1 MGFSSQKPLD
11 TGATDMASLA
21 VFIGIDYHQNSI
33 QVCVM
38 DQNAKVLGNQ
48 SMPSDVRCVQ
58 NYLKNWIGQNLRVER
73 VAVEMCCGAATFVDK
88 LKAETHWNVQLAHAG
103 FVSRMKQTR
112 QKSDHADA
120 LVLADLARVDY
131 VPQVW
136 LAPEEIR
143 QLRHLVRLRDQH
155 VKYRTAAKLRI
166 RALLREQRLRS
177 PEKPWTK
184 SWFHWLKSTDE
195 IAKPSHFILK
205 DHLETI
211 EYHTKKIQSVEKFLT
226 EITQDDLVTKKLL
239 QQPGVGPVTAWTLRA
254 EIGDF
259 DRFANGKQLASFCG
273 LAPCNISSGEKQST
287 SGLIRSGNRILRKTL
302 IEAAHRLA
310 RHEVRWR
317 TFYQHLVEE
326 KHKPKCV
333 AAAAIANRWMRCLFH
348 EMKTPLAVA
357 A

>member
-1 MGFSSQKPLD
+1 MN
-11 TGATDMASLA
+11 SLA
-21 VFIGIDYHQNSI
+21 VFVGIDYHQDSI

-38 DQNAKVLGNQ
+38 DPQGKVLENQ
-48 SMPSDVRCVQ
+48 SMPSEVRCVQ
-58 NYLKNWIGQNLRVER
+58 DFLKNWIGKNRQVER
-73 VAVEMCCGAATFVDK
+73 VAIEMCCGAATFADK
-88 LKAETHWNVQLAHAG
+88 LKAETQWLVQLAHAG

-184 SWFHWLKSTDE
+184 AWLAWLKSTDE
-195 IAKPSHFILK
+195 IAKPTHFILK

-211 EYHTKKIQSVEKFLT
+211 KYHAKKIQQVEKFMT
-226 EITQDDLVTKKLL
+226 KITRDDLVTQKLL
-239 QQPGVGPVTAWTLRA
+239 RQPGVGPVTAWTLRA

-259 DRFANGKQLASFCG
+259 DRFRNGKQLAGFCG
-273 LAPCNISSGEKQST
+273 LAPCNISSGEKQAT
-287 SGLIRSGNRILRKTL
+287 CGLIRSGNRVLRKTL

-310 RHEVRWR
+310 RHEPRWR
-317 TFYQHLVEE
+317 TFYQRLVNE
-326 KHKPKCV
+326 KNKPKCV
-333 AAAAIANRWMRCLFH
+333 AAAAVANRWMRCLFH